1 MARVTIKGGP
11 DLSKMAHSQELS
23 DALET
28 IGREIYEDAQDD
40 PNEFYVNTLRFYRHD
55 SKGRKGRVSWR
66 IGTHPIVGPRV
77 EAIRG
82 TLARAM
88 ARAGF

>member
-1 MARVTIKGGP
+1 MSKVTIKGGP

-23 DALET
+23 DVIESAARP
-28 IGREIYEDAQDD
+28 IYDAARED
-40 PNEFYVNTLRFYRHD
+40 PNSEYVRTLRFYRHD

-66 IGTHPIVGPRV
+66 IGAHPIIGPRV

-82 TLARAM
+82 TLARAVS
-88 ARAGF
+88 RGGF